1 MIAKALFVLTTF
13 LVSLKFRAYGTGLI
27 IITIYLIYSLGSG
40 DGYSLDELVAFI
52 SVVILYLRLSA
63 REMKAGRFIP
73 DRDKHPVRAG
83 IVRWVLII
91 GIACR
96 IMITVLERLGY
107 W

>member
-40 DGYSLDELVAFI
+40 ERCSLDRLVAFV
-52 SVVILYLRLSA
+52 SVVILLQRLSV
-63 REMKAGRFIP
+63 REMKAGRLFP
-73 DRDKHPVRAG
+73 DREKHPVRAG

-96 IMITVLERLGY
+96 IMITILERLGY